1 MEFGVLGPL
10 KVWWPS
16 PAGPLTAPKL
26 RGLLALLLVEDDPVP
41 AGQLMELFRGRR
53 EAGGPT
59 AMHVSVHKLRRWLHG
74 GHRLELTAQGY
85 TIDVDPALVD
95 AGQFRLRL
103 AAADAAAD
111 PYARIELLRS
121 AVSLWRGRIGA
132 DLPVS
137 LQQRATVRRLEGL
150 RVGAVVGLAE
160 ACLAA
165 GQPCTAFPYL
175 DDLAQ
180 GSPFDERVQAQFAL
194 VLAACGR
201 QADALAV
208 IAETRRLLADELGIE
223 SGPQLREAYL
233 RILRQ
238 RVLPAHP

>member
-1 MEFGVLGPL
+1 MQFGVLGPL
-10 KVWWPS
+10 KIWWPS

-26 RGLLALLLVEDDPVP
+26 RGLLTLLLVEDDPVP
-41 AGQLMELFRGRR
+41 AGQLMELLRGRR
-53 EAGGPT
+53 ETGGPT

-74 GHRLELTAQGY
+74 GHRLDLTAQGY
-85 TIDVDPALVD
+85 TVDVDPALVD

-103 AAADAAAD
+103 TAADTATD

-121 AVSLWRGRIGA
+121 AVSLWRGPIGA
-132 DLPVS
+132 DLAVP

-150 RVGAVVGLAE
+150 RVRAVLQLAE
-160 ACLAA
+160 ACLAT
-165 GQPCTAFPYL
+165 GMPGTALPYL
-175 DDLAQ
+175 DDLAH

-208 IAETRRLLADELGIE
+208 IADTRRSLADELGIE
-223 SGPQLREAYL
+223 SGPQLREAHL

-238 RVLPAHP
+238 RVLPTYS